1 MSLARRSVT
10 PIMKK
15 KASTQ
20 QGFPVAASDRD
31 KALETAL
38 AQIERQFGKG
48 TIMRLGDDNRPP
60 IESIPTGS
68 ISLDVA
74 LGIGGIPRG
83 RIVEIYG
90 PESSG
95 KCLTADTYVWTDRGL
110 ETVAEVF
117 GRAGLPLSS
126 TSRVTDVRDRDIRV
140 VNEKGELEQVAA
152 LTHNGRQPVVRIT
165 VASGRQVTVTR
176 NHPLRVMNDDGFIV
190 WREAGQ
196 LREGDVLVSAAFGAV
211 QAASGGGLSEDE
223 AVLLGYLT
231 AAGSLDPAGHVRFTT
246 TDIETGAEFAALAEW
261 LLDTTV
267 TAVPGD
273 GQVAYVLS
281 DPAARHTLA
290 ERYGVDY
297 AAAAR
302 IPQCVRTA
310 GDKMQRAFLA
320 ALYTAAGWTDTSAA
334 VGLRTASAPLAREVQ
349 YLLYGLGIPA
359 DLDRSHGNGQHPWA
373 VTISPAAAPRFH
385 TEVGFRTAQQSP
397 QTGLHEPTPQVE
409 AIPNLTGLIH
419 ALRDSIGDRAES
431 TDDPF
436 PAASGGAYDRD
447 QVRRVID
454 WAKRRTDE
462 APATANAILGYLT
475 QLTDAR
481 YTYEPITA
489 VEDAGQQPT
498 FDLMVPRTH
507 SFLANGI
514 LSHNTTVALH
524 AVANAQRAGG
534 IAAFIDAEHA
544 LDPSYA
550 EKIGVNIDD
559 LLLSQP
565 DTGEQALE
573 IVDMLVRSGAISI
586 IVIDSVA
593 ALVPRAEIEGEMGD
607 SHVGLQARLMSQ
619 ALRKIAGALNQ
630 TKTTA
635 IFINQL
641 REKVGVMFGC
651 MHYDTLVTLADGTQE
666 KIGTIVDRK
675 LDVEV
680 LSYDPETD
688 RIVPRRVVNW
698 FDNGAADHFLQFTV
712 GRSGKPGGAQFTAT
726 PNHLIRTPGGWR
738 EAGELIAGDRVL
750 VHEPHYLNEQQ
761 RQVVYGSLMGRGTL
775 VPDRHGGPGVHFC
788 MAHTAEQ
795 AAYLDWKVSLLGN
808 IAHSRTAEASA
819 TVGVEFTPMPELSEL
834 HRVVDFGDGH
844 THLTWEFLKQLTPL
858 ALAVWYLD
866 AGTLTIPQSGTDD
879 DARVQIDVETLSPGS
894 RQRLVEYL
902 RDTHELDAAVV
913 QQGADARSLLEFTPA
928 ATVRF
933 LELVAPYVPE
943 SMSSMLLAQFRGRCS
958 VTPEYSD
965 PVQRLVAAP
974 VLDIQVKPG
983 STRKFDIEVEG
994 NHNYFV
1000 DGVMVHNSPE
1010 TTSGGRALKFYA
1022 SVRMDVRRIETL
1034 KDGTEAVG
1042 NRTRVKV
1049 VKNKLAPPFKQAEF
1063 DILYGVGIS
1072 REGGLLDL
1080 GVEHGIVRKSGAW
1093 YTYEGTQLGQGK
1105 ENARN
1110 FLRANPD
1117 MADEIEKRIKQ
1128 KLGIPTGDDSA
1139 PAEEAAKDEAK
1150 ATSTTKRTT
1159 RKTTASTSASKSAAP
1174 STDA

>member
-373 VTISPAAAPRFH
+373 VTISPA
-385 TEVGFRTAQQSP
+385 
-397 QTGLHEPTPQVE
+397 
-409 AIPNLTGLIH
+409 
-419 ALRDSIGDRAES
+419 
-431 TDDPF
+431 
-436 PAASGGAYDRD
+436 
-447 QVRRVID
+447 
-454 WAKRRTDE
+454 
-462 APATANAILGYLT
+462 
-475 QLTDAR
+475 
-481 YTYEPITA
+481 
-489 VEDAGQQPT
+489 
-498 FDLMVPRTH
+498 
-507 SFLANGI
+507 
-514 LSHNTTVALH
+514 
-524 AVANAQRAGG
+524 
-534 IAAFIDAEHA
+534 
-544 LDPSYA
+544 
-550 EKIGVNIDD
+550 
-559 LLLSQP
+559 
-565 DTGEQALE
+565 E
-573 IVDMLVRSGAISI
+573 I
-586 IVIDSVA
+586 
-593 ALVPRAEIEGEMGD
+593 
-607 SHVGLQARLMSQ
+607 
-619 ALRKIAGALNQ
+619 
-630 TKTTA
+630 
-635 IFINQL
+635 
-641 REKVGVMFGC
+641 
-651 MHYDTLVTLADGTQE
+651 
-666 KIGTIVDRK
+666 
-675 LDVEV
+675 
-680 LSYDPETD
+680 
-688 RIVPRRVVNW
+688 
-698 FDNGAADHFLQFTV
+698 
-712 GRSGKPGGAQFTAT
+712 
-726 PNHLIRTPGGWR
+726 
-738 EAGELIAGDRVL
+738 
-750 VHEPHYLNEQQ
+750 
-761 RQVVYGSLMGRGTL
+761 
-775 VPDRHGGPGVHFC
+775 
-788 MAHTAEQ
+788 
-795 AAYLDWKVSLLGN
+795 
-808 IAHSRTAEASA
+808 
-819 TVGVEFTPMPELSEL
+819 
-834 HRVVDFGDGH
+834 
-844 THLTWEFLKQLTPL
+844 
-858 ALAVWYLD
+858 
-866 AGTLTIPQSGTDD
+866 
-879 DARVQIDVETLSPGS
+879 
-894 RQRLVEYL
+894 
-902 RDTHELDAAVV
+902 
-913 QQGADARSLLEFTPA
+913 
-928 ATVRF
+928 
-933 LELVAPYVPE
+933 
-943 SMSSMLLAQFRGRCS
+943 
-958 VTPEYSD
+958 
-965 PVQRLVAAP
+965 
-974 VLDIQVKPG
+974 
-983 STRKFDIEVEG
+983 
-994 NHNYFV
+994 
-1000 DGVMVHNSPE
+1000 
-1010 TTSGGRALKFYA
+1010 GRAH
-1022 SVRMDVRRIETL
+1022 V
-1034 KDGTEAVG
+1034 
-1042 NRTRVKV
+1042 
-1049 VKNKLAPPFKQAEF
+1049 
-1063 DILYGVGIS
+1063 
-1072 REGGLLDL
+1072 
-1080 GVEHGIVRKSGAW
+1080 
-1093 YTYEGTQLGQGK
+1093 
-1105 ENARN
+1105 
-1110 FLRANPD
+1110 
-1117 MADEIEKRIKQ
+1117 
-1128 KLGIPTGDDSA
+1128 
-1139 PAEEAAKDEAK
+1139 
-1150 ATSTTKRTT
+1150 
-1159 RKTTASTSASKSAAP
+1159 
-1174 STDA
+1174 